1 MKIKRILSATLAAA
15 MLMCCAL
22 TACASKP
29 AAPTAAD
36 FEVQPGEYRYQDS
49 DIFFV
54 ETEKGNYYMN
64 PSGDGLIHFAEPGSH
79 EFHVLCNKPN
89 CGHASADCNAF
100 LEVAFGYYNGHLY
113 GVTLQDHFE
122 LIQLVDPTARSH
134 G

>member
-15 MLMCCAL
+15 MLLCCCAL

-29 AAPTAAD
+29 AVPTAAD
-36 FEVQPGEYRYQDS
+36 FEVQPGEYRYQDV

-64 PSGDGLIHFAEPGSH
+64 PSGGGLIHFSEPGSH

-100 LEVAFGYYNGHLY
+100 FRGGFQI
-113 GVTLQDHFE
+113 LQRPSLRCHASGS
-122 LIQLVDPTARSH
+122 L
-134 G
+134 